1 MWISH
6 CCSGHRRCTGTQRC
20 YGELAELTAD
30 DIWQIVDAGDQEL
43 QRLTHSSRR
52 GIFELGAKDNDDDND
67 DNDDDDDDDDVDY
80 SNNPTI

>member
-1 MWISH
+1 MH
-6 CCSGHRRCTGTQRC
+6 GTQRY

-30 DIWQIVDAGDQEL
+30 DIWQIADAGDQEFR
-43 QRLTHSSRR
+43 RLAHSSRR

-67 DNDDDDDDDDVDY
+67 DDDDDDDVDY